1 MIFVAMRHV
10 LWTES
15 YWIDLQ
21 KAGHIAPTY
30 RQNDSIP
37 NELRMDSYGIATRWL
52 RAGYALA
59 THCTEAITPLWLQP
73 EAKEGS
79 LGPLVIEP
87 KSADEQ
93 GIGTTITSK
102 TPLTK

>member
-1 MIFVAMRHV
+1 
-10 LWTES
+10 
-15 YWIDLQ
+15 
-21 KAGHIAPTY
+21 
-30 RQNDSIP
+30 
-37 NELRMDSYGIATRWL
+37 
-52 RAGYALA
+52 
-59 THCTEAITPLWLQP
+59 LWLQP

-79 LGPLVIEP
+79 LGSLVIEP